1 MHIKISRIAK
11 EDGEHKAFTVKVNGK
26 KFPEGRSNWYFCST
40 KQEAITLAMN
50 DFLIDELLDRTINY

>member
-11 EDGEHKAFTVKVNGK
+11 EDGEPKAFTVKVNGK

-50 DFLIDELLDRTINY
+50 DFLN